1 MDAPTSTDTSPET
14 DPTGTAALMAA
25 AAAPHRDLVAAA
37 AGQPLDRPTPC
48 RDWDLRA
55 LLNHLLFWT
64 PVLAATGRRE
74 APPAPDGQAAEESRE
89 RGTSERGR
97 RPSNAEEDQV
107 DLVTGDWAAALAA
120 GRTELVAAWS
130 DPQAW
135 TGAVTM
141 GGPDPL
147 PAPMIGDMV
156 LGELV
161 LHGWDL
167 GMAVGVTPQWP
178 DPVLAAVLRGVE
190 QMGPQGRE
198 MGVYADAVP
207 VGPDAPLLH
216 RVLALSG
223 RDPHWTP

>member
-1 MDAPTSTDTSPET
+1 MDAPTSQPTSPPPA
-14 DPTGTAALMAA
+14 DPTRTADLVAA
-25 AAAPHRDLVAAA
+25 AAAPHQALVAV
-37 AGQPLDRPTPC
+37 AGERSLERPTPC
-48 RDWDLRA
+48 RDWDLHA

-64 PVLAATGRRE
+64 PVLAATGRRT
-74 APPAPDGQAAEESRE
+74 APPMAATDESR
-89 RGTSERGR
+89 
-97 RPSNAEEDQV
+97 V
-107 DLVTGDWAAALAA
+107 DLVTGDWATALAA
-120 GRTELVAAWS
+120 GRADLIAAWS

-135 TGAVTM
+135 AGTVTM

-167 GMAVGVTPQWP
+167 GRSVGVRPQWP
-178 DPVLAAVLRGVE
+178 DPVLAAAMRGVE
-190 QMGPQGRE
+190 PMGPQGRE
-198 MGVYADAVP
+198 MGVYADAVA

-216 RVLALSG
+216 RVVALSG